1 MRFFF
6 CVLTG
11 KCFQQTL
18 RSPSIHGELHGES
31 HPESRHQQSLP
42 FQPIPSTAFD
52 SVELHEQKGEEND
65 MLVCPPLTTHSSFFT
80 VKLL

>member
-1 MRFFF
+1 M
-6 CVLTG
+6 
-11 KCFQQTL
+11 
-18 RSPSIHGELHGES
+18 RSPNFHGELHGES

-42 FQPIPSTAFD
+42 SQPIPSTAFD

-65 MLVCPPLTTHSSFFT
+65 MLVCPHLTMHLSFFT